1 MSEQKNKSETL
12 AQREKARKDF
22 LELKEMQRK
31 NARDGANEHIAYS
44 GEIKPKTFMQK
55 LAHFWDYHKAAIISV
70 AVIIIAVTVICVQCM
85 GRVESDL
92 KIVIYD
98 NRIIPD
104 MYIAD
109 IEDYFEDY
117 AEDYNGDGKIKV
129 TVINCTFGTGTST
142 ADYQLSKQN
151 KLQSIIAT
159 DTETVLFITGD
170 IGYDYL
176 QSITNDSEVKL
187 LEETGIA
194 LKEDFYKIAT
204 VKELPIPDGLTLYL
218 RNVNGTF
225 IEDNEDTKISIT
237 NAQDFLKALK
247 GEE

>member
-1 MSEQKNKSETL
+1 
-12 AQREKARKDF
+12 
-22 LELKEMQRK
+22 MQRK
-31 NARDGANEHIAYS
+31 TAEEGAQNHIAYS
-44 GEIKPKTFMQK
+44 GEIKPKSFLQK

-70 AVIIIAVTVICVQCM
+70 AIIIVAVTVICVQCANK
-85 GRVESDL
+85 VESDL
-92 KIVIYD
+92 KIVMYD
-98 NRIIPD
+98 NRIVPD
-104 MYIAD
+104 MYVPD
-109 IEDYFEDY
+109 IEDYFAQY
-117 AEDYNGDGKIKV
+117 AEDYNGDGKVAV

-204 VKELPIPDGLTLYL
+204 VQELPIADGLTLYL

-225 IEDNEDTKISIT
+225 IEDNEDTKASII

>member
-1 MSEQKNKSETL
+1 MSEKKIKSETL

-31 NARDGANEHIAYS
+31 SAREGAENHIAYS
-44 GEIKPKTFMQK
+44 GEIKPKTFLQK

-70 AVIIIAVTVICVQCM
+70 AIIIVAVTVICVQCAN
-85 GRVESDL
+85 RVESDL

-98 NRIIPD
+98 NRSVPD
-104 MYIAD
+104 MYVPA
-109 IEDYFEDY
+109 IEDYFAQY
-117 AEDYNGDGKIKV
+117 AEDYNGDGKVAV

-159 DTETVLFITGD
+159 NTETVLFITSD
-170 IGYDYL
+170 TGYDYL
-176 QSITNDSEVKL
+176 QSITKDSDVKL
-187 LEETGIA
+187 LEETGVP
-194 LKEDFYKIAT
+194 LGEDFCKIAT
-204 VKELPIPDGLTLYL
+204 VQELPMPEGLTVYL

-225 IEDNEDTKISIT
+225 AEDNEDTKTSLV
-237 NAQDFLKALK
+237 NAQDFLKALS